1 MEDQRSRARLF
12 CGWRHARLGGAV
24 AALAAAALL
33 YAAPASAQE
42 GASAPEYG
50 QGAGVTR
57 ARTLPQTG
65 DGPAHPRNEW
75 AAATALVLAA
85 GAGATLVARRQARGR
100 AA

>member
-1 MEDQRSRARLF
+1 MPGLKRATF
-12 CGWRHARLGGAV
+12 GSVV
-24 AALAAAALL
+24 ATLAAATLL

-65 DGPAHPRNEW
+65 DGSAHPRNEW
-75 AAATALVLAA
+75 AAAAALVLAA
-85 GAGATLVARRQARGR
+85 GAGATLVARKQARGR